1 MRFQSVQSIT
11 WLQMIWNMKHKTYGL
26 RLWYFYDGF
35 SFFVELDS
43 LLLNEKEL
51 YTAGYR
57 VCKSM
62 MVKKVKYW
70 KDKST
75 PHIFNSRICCGF
87 WSLHQTQRYGNLSDV
102 YRGQNLLQTS
112 AVDQGSDTRGSCQ
125 GLNSLLHLQ
134 ITGAE
139 PAGSQITAIIND
151 CTGSSELSCTCMWVA
166 VHALLCKTAFY

>member
-1 MRFQSVQSIT
+1 MRFQSVQSII

-62 MVKKVKYW
+62 MVKKWNTGRINLHHTYSIAGSAVV
-70 KDKST
+70 SGLFIRLSGMET
-75 PHIFNSRICCGF
+75 CQMFTEVRICF
-87 WSLHQTQRYGNLSDV
+87 HLAHRSDGISGRSGIGHPRV
-102 YRGQNLLQTS
+102 TPATEERPGIKLT
-112 AVDQGSDTRGSCQ
+112 G
-125 GLNSLLHLQ
+125 LHLR
-134 ITGAE
+134 ITGHR
-139 PAGSQITAIIND
+139 SQPLLTIALEAR
-151 CTGSSELSCTCMWVA
+151 SY
-166 VHALLCKTAFY
+166 HAHVCG

>member
-1 MRFQSVQSIT
+1 MRFQSVQSII

-87 WSLHQTQRYGNLSDV
+87 WSLHRTQRYGNLSDV

-112 AVDQGSDTRGSCQ
+112 AVDQGSDTRGSRQ
-125 GLNSLLHLQ
+125 GLNSLSSICRSLEQSLQ
-134 ITGAE
+134 GHR
-139 PAGSQITAIIND
+139 SQPLLMIALEAQ
-151 CTGSSELSCTCMWVA
+151 SY
-166 VHALLCKTAFY
+166 HAHVRG